1 MFPIVQ
7 SQWNHLEQR
16 SDNVLAA
23 RIREFLA
30 GRDEVVE
37 RSKRHPGL
45 DLQAF
50 AEAGVVA
57 ARAHGFR
64 DAADAARLA
73 YLSFL
78 LTAPGA
84 QPADIVTALALAPT
98 SDNLDALLS
107 DIATLVAG
115 AQA

>member
-1 MFPIVQ
+1 MFPIVK

-16 SDNVLAA
+16 SDTVLAG

-37 RSKRHPGL
+37 RCGRHPAL

-50 AEAGVVA
+50 AEAGVVF
-57 ARAHGFR
+57 ARAHGFK

-84 QPADIVTALALAPT
+84 QPADVVTALALPPT
-98 SDNLDALLS
+98 SDALDALLS
-107 DIATLVAG
+107 DIATLIGGVEA
-115 AQA
+115 